1 MVSRQL
7 LVLTSLFLAS
17 ASAWAM
23 PRGTIIIRGLN
34 KEMSDVSWE
43 VKGSQVKV
51 MTDRG
56 VRMFDLDDVEL
67 IPEIGVVDRDAP
79 PKLPSRLQEKL
90 QRRLTLLPP
99 KGWRPV
105 DFKQPLL
112 AEAYKHPTA
121 EAYLELWISPPG
133 DYEFATEPGRLQN
146 TRISDE
152 AAKSLA
158 LRYAEAQRPTF
169 AWAELA
175 GKILLYGKGSIEVF
189 GSEESWRLEEYRL
202 RHGELEF
209 AVAVRVENK
218 TKLTDTSVEELLT
231 RFSFLSP
238 VSSTPE
244 RYIDQ
249 ELGFYMLAPRSSW
262 TLLARPFSRVEPVV
276 ATRGSG
282 GDAEVR
288 VEVLPSGTAQGIAD
302 DVVQEHKQQNS
313 GFLEVKAVERSTRD
327 GQEVVFYRLDDY
339 PRGRRVLH
347 SFMGLAVKT
356 AAGKLLHFR
365 GMADISDEESAKE
378 LRLLL
383 DGVRFLGGDRSALES
398 DLEAARAAADAQ
410 ACMERNDYS
419 GAISALDRCLQA
431 FPDYVPAILF
441 RAEAKKASGDFSGY
455 REDLELAQRYDPS
468 VEGATG
474 PEAYVEE
481 AKAAERERDYAQ
493 ACRSWV
499 IAFKKSDDPKHL
511 SSLTKAMSS
520 WWNEI
525 KRGKS
530 TDGLDRQVGEIEEAV
545 EEVDREELV
554 QKQLST
560 IFTAVANE
568 FKKDKDWSKA
578 FRFANKL
585 KRLGRD
591 YRGQAE
597 QLREQIKTARDRD
610 RK

>member
-1 MVSRQL
+1 VVSRQL

-383 DGVRFLGGDRSALES
+383 ECNQIDPFYRELHVRLGEAYEALE
-398 DLEAARAAADAQ
+398 Q
-410 ACMERNDYS
+410 
-419 GAISALDRCLQA
+419 
-431 FPDYVPAILF
+431 P
-441 RAEAKKASGDFSGY
+441 
-455 REDLELAQRYDPS
+455 
-468 VEGATG
+468 
-474 PEAYVEE
+474 
-481 AKAAERERDYAQ
+481 AKAAVEFEVAAAVQPSADRKYMPRDQQPPA
-493 ACRSWV
+493 
-499 IAFKKSDDPKHL
+499 DDSP
-511 SSLTKAMSS
+511 
-520 WWNEI
+520 
-525 KRGKS
+525 
-530 TDGLDRQVGEIEEAV
+530 
-545 EEVDREELV
+545 EELQARGALWIRAAKLRHRLGDQEKRDELLERA
-554 QKQLST
+554 QKQVPGT
-560 IFTAVANE
+560 DAANE
-568 FKKDKDWSKA
+568 ARELQQEW
-578 FRFANKL
+578 R
-585 KRLGRD
+585 GR
-591 YRGQAE
+591 
-597 QLREQIKTARDRD
+597 
-610 RK
+610 